1 MALEL
6 AIDKIRA
13 NIVAPGVGEIDMNW
27 ELRESKV
34 ELVKVLK
41 RIPMGRVANGEEVA
55 NVAVEFLA
63 SDKAKLYYW
72 CGVLCGWSDDL
83 IS

>member
-1 MALEL
+1 
-6 AIDKIRA
+6 
-13 NIVAPGVGEIDMNW
+13 
-27 ELRESKV
+27 
-34 ELVKVLK
+34 
-41 RIPMGRVANGEEVA
+41 MGRVANGEEVA

-63 SDKAKLYYW
+63 SDKAKLHYW